1 MLQSVY
7 RNSATQSNDEG
18 TGKTMDSFKM
28 NAPTEDEIKAQKI
41 LDEYSDEQT
50 ADELRHEV
58 DELKVLVH
66 GMWLLMKAMGVE
78 YDQLDAKLDIA
89 SKLAGRV
96 DFSEDVKCPSCGRGL
111 QTMEKF
117 VFKKKCYYCGYEKT
131 QNPFQKYDG
140 MDPNENPSVT
150 VPEEQPQAEEKAA
163 VELTEEDEIM
173 AAREVLN
180 TTFEPYDVSKDL
192 NFDDNEDEK

>member
-1 MLQSVY
+1 
-7 RNSATQSNDEG
+7 
-18 TGKTMDSFKM
+18 MDSFKK